1 MLAGSKLWGRCNM
14 NKIEQAIRKISG
26 NNDIFLGGEQNSFS
40 CVEEI
45 EKMQSKFSLSSEE
58 LLKRK
63 IIYPSMK
70 NNQLVNDFRDLRT
83 HVNKNSDNNI
93 VMITSTARNSG
104 NSFFARNLAA
114 ATAFDVSK
122 TAILF
127 DCSIGDNDAGRLFD
141 IADNAG
147 ILNYIFD
154 KEIQIENIIH
164 ESGVKRLRVIP
175 FGSSEESI
183 GEHFSHPRFQNL
195 VSQLKHK
202 YGDRHIFI
210 DAPPILESADAR
222 ILMGLCDQVVVVV
235 PYGKSNTANIQA
247 ATKIIGQEKFS
258 GVVFNDY
265 AQ

>member
-1 MLAGSKLWGRCNM
+1 M

-26 NNDIFLGGEQNSFS
+26 NNDIFLGGDQNSFS

-45 EKMQSKFSLSSEE
+45 ERMQSRFSLSSEE
-58 LLKRK
+58 LLKKK
-63 IIYPSMK
+63 IIYPAMK
-70 NNQLVNDFRDLRT
+70 NNSLVNSFRELRT
-83 HVNKNSDNNI
+83 NLTKDNDNNI
-93 VMITSTARNSG
+93 VLVTSTARNSG

-127 DCSIGDNDAGRLFD
+127 DCSIGNNDTGDLFD
-141 IADNAG
+141 IPDQAG

-154 KEIQIENIIH
+154 KNIEIENIIH
-164 ESGVKRLRVIP
+164 DSGIKRLRVIP
-175 FGSSEESI
+175 FGKSEMTI
-183 GEHFSHPRFQNL
+183 GEHFSHPRFQSL

-222 ILMGLCDQVVVVV
+222 ILMSLCDQVVLVV
-235 PYGKSNTANIQA
+235 PYGKNNIEDIQA
-247 ATKIIGQEKFS
+247 ATKIIGQDKFS